1 MSINFKT
8 EDINIIKG
16 ILRRSDFFVIEAVGK
31 DGELKKL
38 TKEEIEKI
46 SIGDIKEFTLN
57 LDPENY
63 IIKVLI
69 KLKRDFEK

>member
-1 MSINFKT
+1 MSNKLKT
-8 EDINIIKG
+8 EDINVIKG

-31 DGELKKL
+31 DGELKTL
-38 TKEEIEKI
+38 SKEEIEKM

-57 LDPENY
+57 FDPENY

>member
-1 MSINFKT
+1 MSSKFKT

-31 DGELKKL
+31 DGELKTL
-38 TKEEIEKI
+38 SKEEIEKM
-46 SIGDIKEFTLN
+46 SIEDIKEFTLN
-57 LDPENY
+57 FDPENY
-63 IIKVLI
+63 IIKALI